1 MFKLKKERED
11 VSVLK
16 KRTERAYNAF
26 YGTALAAAIF
36 GGCLLMSA
44 GMGGVAKLTADASM
58 NHSVKQVYETEAFQK
73 SIEERLF
80 QLADDYNSGKIS
92 AEEYN
97 DGFNK
102 LYSIA
107 EVIEYSKTA
116 NDKDLSQLV
125 SAYENTKEMGDTMF
139 SRAVPWFSGMTAL
152 SAGAAAVSNSVY
164 KKRKREEKFASEDH
178 LVENSFDK

>member
-1 MFKLKKERED
+1 MFHLKKNRED

-16 KRTERAYNAF
+16 KRGERAYNAF
-26 YGTALAAAIF
+26 YGTALAAVLF

-58 NHSVKQVYETEAFQK
+58 NHSVKDVYSSEDFQK
-73 SIEERLF
+73 SIDDRF
-80 QLADDYNSGKIS
+80 VQLVNDLDAGKIS
-92 AEEYN
+92 QEEFDAGYN
-97 DGFNK
+97 E

-125 SAYENTKEMGDTMF
+125 SAYQNTKEMGDTMF
-139 SRAVPWFSGMTAL
+139 SRAVPWFAGMTAL
-152 SAGAAAVSNSVY
+152 SAGAAAVSKSFE
-164 KKRKREEKFASEDH
+164 KKYKREEKMAGEDR
-178 LVENSFDK
+178 LVEHSFGE